1 MGSMMLGDFATGV
14 VEGHGRISVCRYHWK
29 PRSRFRTA
37 MGNMI
42 ASTIVYASL
51 IALCSYVARTW
62 LRWLRTEVK
71 LPEPRWR
78 SGVTVFGFALTTTSL
93 LVIVVLAL
101 PAFITAWLPY

>member
-1 MGSMMLGDFATGV
+1 
-14 VEGHGRISVCRYHWK
+14 
-29 PRSRFRTA
+29 

-71 LPEPRWR
+71 LAEPRWR
-78 SGVTVFGFALTTTSL
+78 SGVTVFGFALTATS
-93 LVIVVLAL
+93 
-101 PAFITAWLPY
+101 W